1 MYLSALRQAVN
12 VKLIHVVFSENI
24 TDFKDQVTTAVI
36 ANLAQ
41 WSNIILYFTGSGQK
55 YTN

>member
-1 MYLSALRQAVN
+1 MYLSALWQAVN

-36 ANLAQ
+36 ANLA
-41 WSNIILYFTGSGQK
+41 
-55 YTN
+55 